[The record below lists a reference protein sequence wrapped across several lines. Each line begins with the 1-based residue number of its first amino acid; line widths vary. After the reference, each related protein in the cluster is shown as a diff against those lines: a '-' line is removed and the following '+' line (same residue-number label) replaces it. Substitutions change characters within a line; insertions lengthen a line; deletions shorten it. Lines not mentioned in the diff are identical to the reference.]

1 MHLYI
6 IISIFLTLEYAYNAD
21 LLTHQYTGNNSD
33 CLTDELYGDF
43 TVEEYNNL
51 VKRRK
56 NVRKLLKNNLYR
68 KQYSDCIDGKHSRSI
83 NTGKLIKF
91 RSQNQASQC

>member
-1 MHLYI
+1 MRLYI
-6 IISIFLTLEYAYNAD
+6 IVSIFLTLEYAYNTD
-21 LLTHQYTGNNSD
+21 LLTHQYTGNNSE

-56 NVRKLLKNNLYR
+56 FIREKMSLK
-68 KQYSDCIDGKHSRSI
+68 I
-83 NTGKLIKF
+83 
-91 RSQNQASQC
+91 